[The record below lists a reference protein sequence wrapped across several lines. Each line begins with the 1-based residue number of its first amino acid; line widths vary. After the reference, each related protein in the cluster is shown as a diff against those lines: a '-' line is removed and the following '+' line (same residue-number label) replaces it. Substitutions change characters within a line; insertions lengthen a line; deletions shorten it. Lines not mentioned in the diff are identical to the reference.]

1 MENNLELDNLK
12 KDKRNLRKLII
23 LLKVEYNV
31 SLSKIAEELRLNR
44 ETIRRIYNE

>member
-31 SLSKIAEELRLNR
+31 SLRKIAEELRLNR